1 MLIFII
7 IVLIIGILFLT
18 YKYLALKRDVSQLT
32 IQLQQLSQDI
42 SSNQRLRTTT
52 QFHEMQQLTKALN
65 HMCVEYKQQRIQFRK
80 KELMLNQEITNI
92 SHDLRTPLT
101 AIKGYS
107 ELFTDDIE
115 VTEQRRYLNI
125 IKNKTTT
132 LIETV
137 NLFHEITKLKSL
149 DYELKVEPVSLN
161 TEIEQV
167 FLSYY
172 AQFTKQQLEVRFN
185 LQRVSNV
192 KLDLAA
198 TRRILTN
205 LVQNI
210 LRYGKSFVDIC
221 IYEQEDF
228 VVVKLAND
236 TDEALT
242 DENIQDIFKRTY
254 TLDKSRHQGRTG
266 IGLYIIAQLVEK
278 QGGNVSANIKNDLF
292 TITMKFHKG

>member
-65 HMCVEYKQQRIQFRK
+65 HMCDEYKQQRIQFRK

-192 KLDLAA
+192 KLDLKVLLIFAYMNKK
-198 TRRILTN
+198 IL
-205 LVQNI
+205 
-210 LRYGKSFVDIC
+210 
-221 IYEQEDF
+221 
-228 VVVKLAND
+228 
-236 TDEALT
+236 
-242 DENIQDIFKRTY
+242 
-254 TLDKSRHQGRTG
+254 
-266 IGLYIIAQLVEK
+266 
-278 QGGNVSANIKNDLF
+278 
-292 TITMKFHKG
+292 

>member
-1 MLIFII
+1 MI
-7 IVLIIGILFLT
+7 
-18 YKYLALKRDVSQLT
+18 YA
-32 IQLQQLSQDI
+32 
-42 SSNQRLRTTT
+42 
-52 QFHEMQQLTKALN
+52 
-65 HMCVEYKQQRIQFRK
+65 
-80 KELMLNQEITNI
+80 
-92 SHDLRTPLT
+92 PLT

-210 LRYGKSFVDIC
+210 LRYGKVC
-221 IYEQEDF
+221 
-228 VVVKLAND
+228 
-236 TDEALT
+236 
-242 DENIQDIFKRTY
+242 
-254 TLDKSRHQGRTG
+254 
-266 IGLYIIAQLVEK
+266 
-278 QGGNVSANIKNDLF
+278 
-292 TITMKFHKG
+292 